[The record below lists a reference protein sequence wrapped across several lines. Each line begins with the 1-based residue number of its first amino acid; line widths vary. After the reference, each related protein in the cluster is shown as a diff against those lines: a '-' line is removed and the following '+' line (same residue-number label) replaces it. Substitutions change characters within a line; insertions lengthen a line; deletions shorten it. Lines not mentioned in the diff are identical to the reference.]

1 VTLPAARRRSR
12 PRGFEFNGVDSSF
25 PRIVRLFLK
34 GPSVTTIVLAMF
46 VIFSVAGATAGVV
59 LLGMEGRG
67 KSRAPQ
73 LADRF
78 ATAAQ
83 HLNGDAE
90 PPARFTRIVNRYVA
104 PVMEHRQH
112 AR

>member
-1 VTLPAARRRSR
+1 VTA
-12 PRGFEFNGVDSSF
+12 
-25 PRIVRLFLK
+25 IVIAM
-34 GPSVTTIVLAMF
+34 IVILT
-46 VIFSVAGATAGVV
+46 VAGGTAGVV

-83 HLNGDAE
+83 HLNGEAE
-90 PPARFTRIVNRYVA
+90 PPARFTEVVNRSAARVLNQ
-104 PVMEHRQH
+104 RQH